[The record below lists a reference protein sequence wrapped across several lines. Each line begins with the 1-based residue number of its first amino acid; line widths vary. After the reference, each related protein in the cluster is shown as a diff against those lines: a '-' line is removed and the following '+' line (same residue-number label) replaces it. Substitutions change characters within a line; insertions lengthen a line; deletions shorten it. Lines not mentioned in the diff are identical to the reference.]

1 MSEKKKSSG
10 CLSTLIIAS
19 IIMVI
24 LYVFGWFF
32 FEALPGASNRSIVK
46 NIYAEIVK
54 YSEDEIKKCN
64 TGSDTYMDDLKCPA
78 EPKKIIEKLLETY
91 PKSYNPFTFNEN
103 ALKGGSQYKE
113 GILPAKYI
121 LKNNIDISKD
131 SNIGFI
137 NINFTDQ
144 NIVFEQCFDKPCKD
158 SLNQSKSSLKIR

>member
-10 CLSTLIIAS
+10 CLSALIIAF

-24 LYVFGWFF
+24 LAVLGWVSYVGFTV
-32 FEALPGASNRSIVK
+32 GANRHAAK

-64 TGSDTYMDDLKCPA
+64 IGNDTFMDTLKCPA
-78 EPKKIIEKLLETY
+78 EPKKIIKKLLETY
-91 PKSYNPFTFNEN
+91 SETINPFTFNEN
-103 ALKGGSQYKE
+103 TLTG
-113 GILPAKYI
+113 KYI

-144 NIVFEQCFDKPCKD
+144 NIVFEQCHDKPCKD
-158 SLNQSKSSLKIR
+158 SLNQSISSLKIR

>member
-1 MSEKKKSSG
+1 M
-10 CLSTLIIAS
+10 
-19 IIMVI
+19 
-24 LYVFGWFF
+24 
-32 FEALPGASNRSIVK
+32 
-46 NIYAEIVK
+46 
-54 YSEDEIKKCN
+54 
-64 TGSDTYMDDLKCPA
+64 DTLKCPA

-91 PKSYNPFTFNEN
+91 SETINPFTFNEN
-103 ALKGGSQYKE
+103 TLTGKN
-113 GILPAKYI
+113 I